1 MRQSREIK
9 TFLFSQYFSEGL
21 RITFGVL
28 LPSLAFF
35 QLDQLEVG
43 LTISLGA
50 VCVSIADNQGPI
62 NHKRNG
68 MLFCSIFVF
77 LTTLLTGLINKYPIL
92 LGLEIII
99 LCFFYSMFSVYGN
112 RASSIGTA
120 ALLVMILSIDHD
132 VTASKGA
139 MGHALYILAGGIW
152 YMMLSLSLSQIRPY
166 RLAQQ
171 AMGECIREVAEYIR
185 LKADFYDEETD
196 FDENYRKLIS
206 QQVIVHEQQDSVREL
221 LFKTRLMV
229 KESTLAGRLLI
240 LVFVDIVDLFEQTMA
255 THYDYLT
262 LHKTFGKSNSL
273 KEFKSI
279 IIKLSEELEN
289 LSYYIISNEIPQRLN
304 DFKFE
309 LERLKKCIDQVEESG
324 TNAFVLKKILIN
336 VRNMVSRVDKIYTY
350 FNQKQLYGQE
360 IKNEVDLS
368 KFVSHH
374 NFDFKILKENLS
386 PKSSIF
392 RHSVRVS
399 LMCLIGFLVSKLF
412 PVGYHSYWILLTIL
426 VLLKPA
432 YSLTKQR
439 NIERLI
445 GTIFGAVVGALIL
458 IFIKDQT
465 ALFIFLLLFMVGAY
479 SFQRL
484 NYVVSVLFMTP
495 YILILFSFLG
505 ENNLIIAQERIID
518 TFIGSFIALSASY
531 LVLPNWESHQFKD
544 FMQEVLIANYQYLQ
558 KVAII
563 LSGGKIDITAY
574 KLARKNVYVSSAN
587 LGSAFQRMLSEPKSK
602 QQNSK
607 ELHKFVVLN
616 HMLSSY
622 TATLITNLQQINPL
636 IVNDLHIKLIRRS
649 LYTLSEVIK
658 SMKDV
663 EMEEIEIN
671 TSDSKSFS
679 KSSNESDLLS
689 EQLQLVNKLI
699 LDLQKLIQNQIPT
712 ERMINQS
719 S

>member
-1 MRQSREIK
+1 MRQSRQIK
-9 TFLFSQYFSEGL
+9 TFIFSQYFSEGL

-28 LPSLAFF
+28 LPSLVFF

-77 LTTLLTGLINKYPIL
+77 LTTLLTGLINRYPVL

-139 MGHALYILAGGIW
+139 MGHALYILSGGIW

-171 AMGECIREVAEYIR
+171 AMGECIREVAKYVR
-185 LKADFYDEETD
+185 LKADFYDQETD
-196 FDENYRKLIS
+196 FNENYKKLIS

-289 LSYYIISNEIPQRLN
+289 LSYYIISNEIPQRSN
-304 DFKFE
+304 DFKYE
-309 LERLKKCIDQVEESG
+309 LERLKRCIDQVEESG

-350 FNQKQLYGQE
+350 FNQKQLSGQE

-368 KFVSHH
+368 KFVSHQK
-374 NFDFKILKENLS
+374 FDFEILKENLS

-399 LMCLIGFLVSKLF
+399 LMCFIGFLVSKLF

-445 GTIFGAVVGALIL
+445 GTIIGGLVGALIL

-465 ALFIFLLLFMVGAY
+465 ALFIFLLLFMVAAY

-484 NYVVSVLFMTP
+484 NYIVSVLFMTP

-505 ENNLIIAQERIID
+505 ENNLNIAQERIID

-531 LVLPNWESHQFKD
+531 LVLPNWESYQFKD
-544 FMQEVLIANYQYLQ
+544 LMQEVLIANYNYLQ
-558 KVAII
+558 KVAIF
-563 LSGGKIDITAY
+563 LSGASIDITAY

-636 IVNDLHIKLIRRS
+636 VVNDLHIKLIRRS

-658 SMKDV
+658 SMKV
-663 EMEEIEIN
+663 IELEEIEI
-671 TSDSKSFS
+671 SIADLKPYS

-689 EQLQLVNKLI
+689 EQLELVNKLI
-699 LDLQKLIQNQIPT
+699 LDLQKLIQNQIST
-712 ERMINQS
+712 EAMRN
-719 S
+719 

>member
-9 TFLFSQYFSEGL
+9 TFIFSQYFSEGL

-28 LPSLAFF
+28 LPSLVFF
-35 QLDQLEVG
+35 HLDQLEVG

-68 MLFCSIFVF
+68 MIFCGIFVF
-77 LTTLLTGLINKYPIL
+77 FTTLLTGLINRYPVL

-139 MGHALYILAGGIW
+139 IGHALYILAGGIW

-171 AMGECIREVAEYIR
+171 AMGECIREVAKYVR
-185 LKADFYDEETD
+185 LKADFYIEETD
-196 FDENYRKLIS
+196 FEENYKKLIS
-206 QQVIVHEQQDSVREL
+206 QQVIVHEQQDAVREL

-229 KESTLAGRLLI
+229 KESTLTGRLLI

-255 THYDYLT
+255 THYDYLS

-273 KEFKSI
+273 KEFNSI

-304 DFKFE
+304 DFKYE

-336 VRNMVSRVDKIYTY
+336 VRNMVSRIDKIYTY
-350 FNQKQLYGQE
+350 FNQKQLSGQE
-360 IKNEVDLS
+360 IKNEVDFS
-368 KFVSHH
+368 KFVSHQ

-386 PKSSIF
+386 SKSSIF

-412 PVGYHSYWILLTIL
+412 PVGHHSYWILLTIL

-445 GTIFGAVVGALIL
+445 GTIIGGVAGALIL

-465 ALFIFLLLFMVGAY
+465 ILFIFLLLFMVAAY

-484 NYVVSVLFMTP
+484 NYIVSVLFMTP
-495 YILILFSFLG
+495 YILILFAFLG
-505 ENNLIIAQERIID
+505 ESNLNLAQERIID
-518 TFIGSFIALSASY
+518 TFIGSFIAFSASY

-558 KVAII
+558 KVAVI
-563 LSGGKIDITAY
+563 LSGGTLDITAY
-574 KLARKNVYVSSAN
+574 KLARKNVYVNSAN

-663 EMEEIEIN
+663 SLDDIEIN
-671 TSDSKSFS
+671 NTDSKPIN
-679 KSSNESDLLS
+679 KGSNESDLLS
-689 EQLQLVNKLI
+689 DQLELVNKLI
-699 LDLQKLIQNQIPT
+699 FDLQKLIQNQNLT
-712 ERMINQS
+712 EGKINQPS
-719 S
+719 

>member
-9 TFLFSQYFSEGL
+9 TFIFSQYFSEGL

-28 LPSLAFF
+28 LPSLVFF
-35 QLDQLEVG
+35 HLDQLEVG

-77 LTTLLTGLINKYPIL
+77 LTTLLTGFINKYPIL

-132 VTASKGA
+132 VTASEGA
-139 MGHALYILAGGIW
+139 VGHALYILTGGIW
-152 YMMLSLSLSQIRPY
+152 YMILSLSLSQIRPY

-171 AMGECIREVAEYIR
+171 AMGECIREVAEYVR

-221 LFKTRLMV
+221 LFKTRLKV

-289 LSYYIISNEIPQRLN
+289 LSYYIISNEIPQRLY
-304 DFKFE
+304 DFKYE
-309 LERLKKCIDQVEESG
+309 LERLKKCIDLVEESG

-350 FNQKQLYGQE
+350 FNQKQLTGQE

-368 KFVSHH
+368 KFVSHQK
-374 NFDFKILKENLS
+374 FDFKILKENLS

-392 RHSVRVS
+392 RHSIRVA
-399 LMCLIGFLVSKLF
+399 LMCFIGFLVSKLF

-445 GTIFGAVVGALIL
+445 GTIIGAVVGALIL

-465 ALFIFLLLFMVGAY
+465 ALFIFLLLFMVAAY

-484 NYVVSVLFMTP
+484 NYIVSVLFMTP

-505 ENNLIIAQERIID
+505 ESNLNIAQERIID

-544 FMQEVLIANYQYLQ
+544 FMREVLIANYQYLQ

-563 LSGGKIDITAY
+563 LSGGTIDITAY
-574 KLARKNVYVSSAN
+574 KLARKNVYVNSAN

-663 EMEEIEIN
+663 ELEEIEIN
-671 TSDSKSFS
+671 IPDTKSFS
-679 KSSNESDLLS
+679 KSSNEEDLLT
-689 EQLQLVNKLI
+689 EQLELVNKLI
-699 LDLQKLIQNQIPT
+699 LDLQKLIQNQISK
-712 ERMINQS
+712 EGMINQS

>member
-1 MRQSREIK
+1 
-9 TFLFSQYFSEGL
+9 
-21 RITFGVL
+21 
-28 LPSLAFF
+28 
-35 QLDQLEVG
+35 
-43 LTISLGA
+43 
-50 VCVSIADNQGPI
+50 
-62 NHKRNG
+62 
-68 MLFCSIFVF
+68 
-77 LTTLLTGLINKYPIL
+77 
-92 LGLEIII
+92 
-99 LCFFYSMFSVYGN
+99 
-112 RASSIGTA
+112 
-120 ALLVMILSIDHD
+120 
-132 VTASKGA
+132 
-139 MGHALYILAGGIW
+139 
-152 YMMLSLSLSQIRPY
+152 
-166 RLAQQ
+166 
-171 AMGECIREVAEYIR
+171 
-185 LKADFYDEETD
+185 
-196 FDENYRKLIS
+196 
-206 QQVIVHEQQDSVREL
+206 
-221 LFKTRLMV
+221 
-229 KESTLAGRLLI
+229 
-240 LVFVDIVDLFEQTMA
+240 
-255 THYDYLT
+255 
-262 LHKTFGKSNSL
+262 
-273 KEFKSI
+273 
-279 IIKLSEELEN
+279 KLSEELEN
-289 LSYYIISNEIPQRLN
+289 LSYYIISNEIPQRLY
-304 DFKFE
+304 DFKYE
-309 LERLKKCIDQVEESG
+309 LERLKKCIDLVEESG

-350 FNQKQLYGQE
+350 FNQKQLTGQE

-368 KFVSHH
+368 KFVSHQK
-374 NFDFKILKENLS
+374 FDFKILKENLS

-392 RHSVRVS
+392 RHSIRVA
-399 LMCLIGFLVSKLF
+399 LMCFIGFLVSKLF

-445 GTIFGAVVGALIL
+445 GTIIGAVVGALIL

-465 ALFIFLLLFMVGAY
+465 ALFIFLLLFMVAAY

-484 NYVVSVLFMTP
+484 NYIVSVLFMTP

-505 ENNLIIAQERIID
+505 ESNLNIAQERIID

-544 FMQEVLIANYQYLQ
+544 FMREVLIANYQYLQ

-563 LSGGKIDITAY
+563 LSGGTIDITAY
-574 KLARKNVYVSSAN
+574 KLARKNVYVNSAN

-663 EMEEIEIN
+663 E
-671 TSDSKSFS
+671 
-679 KSSNESDLLS
+679 L
-689 EQLQLVNKLI
+689 
-699 LDLQKLIQNQIPT
+699 
-712 ERMINQS
+712 
-719 S
+719 

>member
-9 TFLFSQYFSEGL
+9 TFIFSQYFSEGL

-28 LPSLAFF
+28 LPSLVFF
-35 QLDQLEVG
+35 HLDQLEVG

-77 LTTLLTGLINKYPIL
+77 LTTLLTGLINKYPVL

-139 MGHALYILAGGIW
+139 MGHALYILAGGMW

-171 AMGECIREVAEYIR
+171 AMGECIREVAQYVR
-185 LKADFYDEETD
+185 LKADFYDQETN
-196 FDENYRKLIS
+196 FDQNYKKLIS
-206 QQVIVHEQQDSVREL
+206 QQVVVHEQQDSVREL

-279 IIKLSEELEN
+279 IIKLSKELEN

-304 DFKFE
+304 DFKYE

-350 FNQKQLYGQE
+350 FNQKQLTGQE

-368 KFVSHH
+368 KFVSHQ

-386 PKSSIF
+386 LKSSIF
-392 RHSVRVS
+392 RHSIRVA
-399 LMCLIGFLVSKLF
+399 LMCFIGFLVSKLF

-445 GTIFGAVVGALIL
+445 GTIIGGVAGALIL

-465 ALFIFLLLFMVGAY
+465 ALFIFLLLFMVAAY

-484 NYVVSVLFMTP
+484 NYIVSVLFMTP

-505 ENNLIIAQERIID
+505 ESNLNIAQERIID

-531 LVLPNWESHQFKD
+531 LVLPNWESRQFKD
-544 FMQEVLIANYQYLQ
+544 FMREVLIANYQYLQ

-563 LSGGKIDITAY
+563 LSGSTVDITAY
-574 KLARKNVYVSSAN
+574 KLARKNVYVNSAN

-607 ELHKFVVLN
+607 ELHKIVVLN

-663 EMEEIEIN
+663 ELEEIEIN
-671 TSDSKSFS
+671 IPDSKSFS

-689 EQLQLVNKLI
+689 EQLELVNKLI
-699 LDLQKLIQNQIPT
+699 LDLQKLIQNQIST
-712 ERMINQS
+712 EELTNQS

>member
-9 TFLFSQYFSEGL
+9 TFIFSQYFSEGL

-28 LPSLAFF
+28 LPSLVFF
-35 QLDQLEVG
+35 HLDQLEVG

-62 NHKRNG
+62 SHKRNG
-68 MLFCSIFVF
+68 MLFCSLFVF
-77 LTTLLTGLINKYPIL
+77 LTTLLTGFINKYPVL

-152 YMMLSLSLSQIRPY
+152 YMILSLSLSQIRPY

-171 AMGECIREVAEYIR
+171 AMGECIREVADYVR
-185 LKADFYDEETD
+185 LKADFYDHETD
-196 FDENYRKLIS
+196 FDENYKKLIS

-229 KESTLAGRLLI
+229 KESTLTGRLLI

-289 LSYYIISNEIPQRLN
+289 LSYYIISNEIPQRLY
-304 DFKFE
+304 DFKYE
-309 LERLKKCIDQVEESG
+309 LERLKKCIDLVEESG

-350 FNQKQLYGQE
+350 FNQKQLSGQE
-360 IKNEVDLS
+360 IKNEIDLS
-368 KFVSHH
+368 KFVSHQ

-445 GTIFGAVVGALIL
+445 GTIIGGVAGALIL

-465 ALFIFLLLFMVGAY
+465 ALFIFLLIFMVAAY

-484 NYVVSVLFMTP
+484 NYIVSVLFMTP

-505 ENNLIIAQERIID
+505 ESNLNIAQERIID

-544 FMQEVLIANYQYLQ
+544 FMHEVLIANYQYLQ

-563 LSGGKIDITAY
+563 LSGGTIDITAY

-649 LYTLSEVIK
+649 LYTLSEVIR
-658 SMKDV
+658 SMKDI
-663 EMEEIEIN
+663 ELEEIEIN
-671 TSDSKSFS
+671 IPDTKSFS
-679 KSSNESDLLS
+679 KSSNEADLLS
-689 EQLQLVNKLI
+689 EQLELVNKLI
-699 LDLQKLIQNQIPT
+699 LDLQKLIQNQISSK
-712 ERMINQS
+712 EISNQS

>member
-1 MRQSREIK
+1 MKQSREIK
-9 TFLFSQYFSEGL
+9 TFIFSQYFSEGL

-28 LPSLAFF
+28 LPSLVFF
-35 QLDQLEVG
+35 QLDQLSIG

-68 MLFCSIFVF
+68 MLYCSIFVF
-77 LTTLLTGLINKYPIL
+77 LTTLLTGLINKYPTL
-92 LGLEIII
+92 VGLEILI

-139 MGHALYILAGGIW
+139 LGHALYILIGGIW
-152 YMMLSLSLSQIRPY
+152 YMLLSLSLSQIRPY

-171 AMGECIREVAEYIR
+171 AMGECIRVVAEYVK
-185 LKADFYDEETD
+185 LKANFYDDETD
-196 FDENYRKLIS
+196 FDENYKKLIS
-206 QQVIVHEQQDSVREL
+206 QQVIVHEQQDSLREL
-221 LFKTRLMV
+221 LFKTRVMV
-229 KESTLAGRLLI
+229 KESTFAGRLLI

-255 THYDYLT
+255 THYDYQT
-262 LHKTFGKSNSL
+262 LHRTFGKSQSL
-273 KEFKSI
+273 KEFKHI

-289 LSYYIISNEIPQRLN
+289 LSYYIISNEIPQRLY
-304 DFKFE
+304 DFKYE
-309 LERLKKCIDQVEESG
+309 LERLKMCIDKVEESG
-324 TNAFVLKKILIN
+324 INAFVLKKILIN
-336 VRNMVSRVDKIYTY
+336 VRNMVSRLDKIYTY
-350 FNQKQLYGQE
+350 FNQKQISGQE
-360 IKNEVDLS
+360 VKNEVDLS
-368 KFVSHH
+368 KFVSHQ

-392 RHSVRVS
+392 RHSIRVA

-412 PVGYHSYWILLTIL
+412 PVGHHSYWILLTIL

-445 GTIFGAVVGALIL
+445 GTILGGVAGALIL

-465 ALFIFLLLFMVGAY
+465 ALFIFLLIFMVASY

-484 NYVVSVLFMTP
+484 NYIVSVLFMTP

-505 ENNLIIAQERIID
+505 ENNLNIAQERIID

-531 LVLPNWESHQFKD
+531 LVLPNWESYQFKD
-544 FMQEVLIANYQYLQ
+544 FMREVLIANYQYLQ
-558 KVAII
+558 KVASI
-563 LSGGKIDITAY
+563 LAGNNLDITAY

-602 QQNSK
+602 QKNSK

-622 TATLITNLQQINPL
+622 TANLMTNLQQKRPSE
-636 IVNDLHIKLIRRS
+636 VNESHIKLIKRS
-649 LYTLSEVIK
+649 LFTLSEVIK
-658 SMKDV
+658 VMKDV
-663 EMEEIEIN
+663 ELEEIEVNLPEI
-671 TSDSKSFS
+671 KSIG
-679 KSSNESDLLS
+679 KNSNESNLLS
-689 EQLQLVNKLI
+689 EQLELVNKLI
-699 LDLQKLIQNQIPT
+699 LDLQKLSQT
-712 ERMINQS
+712 LF
-719 S
+719 

>member
-1 MRQSREIK
+1 MRPSREIK
-9 TFLFSQYFSEGL
+9 AFIFSQYFSEGL

-28 LPSLAFF
+28 LPSLVFF
-35 QLDQLEVG
+35 HLDQLEVG

-68 MLFCSIFVF
+68 MFFCSIFVF
-77 LTTLLTGLINKYPIL
+77 LTSLLTGFLNQYPIL
-92 LGLEIII
+92 ISFEIII

-120 ALLVMILSIDHD
+120 ALLVMILSIDQD
-132 VTASKGA
+132 VTASKGPWI
-139 MGHALYILAGGIW
+139 HALLIFAGGIW
-152 YMMLSLSLSQIRPY
+152 YMLLSLSLSQIRPF

-171 AMGECIREVAEYIR
+171 AMGECIREVAKYVR
-185 LKADFYDEETD
+185 LKADFYDAETD
-196 FDENYRKLIS
+196 FDQNYKKLIS
-206 QQVIVHEQQDSVREL
+206 EQVIVNQQQDSVREL

-229 KESTLAGRLLI
+229 KESTLLGRLLI
-240 LVFVDIVDLFEQTMA
+240 LVFLDIVDLFEQTMA
-255 THYDYLT
+255 THYDYRT
-262 LHKTFGKSNSL
+262 LHKTFGKSNTL
-273 KEFKSI
+273 IEFKAI
-279 IIKLSEELEN
+279 IIKISEELEN
-289 LSYYIISNEIPQRLN
+289 LSYYIISNQIPKRLN
-304 DFKFE
+304 DFKYE
-309 LERLKKCIDQVEESG
+309 LERLKKCVDLVEESG

-336 VRNMVSRVDKIYTY
+336 VRNMISRIDKIYTY
-350 FNQKQLYGQE
+350 FNQKQLTGQE
-360 IKNEVDLS
+360 IKSDVDFS
-368 KFVSHH
+368 KFVSHQ
-374 NFDFKILKENLS
+374 NFDFKLLKENLS

-392 RHSVRVS
+392 RHSVRVA

-445 GTIFGAVVGALIL
+445 GTITGGIAGALIL
-458 IFIKDQT
+458 MFITDQT
-465 ALFIFLLLFMVGAY
+465 VLFVFLLIFMVASY
-479 SFQRL
+479 SFQRV
-484 NYVVSVLFMTP
+484 NYIVSVLFMTP

-505 ENNLIIAQERIID
+505 ANNLHLAQERIID

-531 LVLPNWESHQFKD
+531 LVLPNWESNKFQD

-563 LSGGKIDITAY
+563 LSGGAIDVTAI

-602 QQNSK
+602 QQKSK

-616 HMLSSY
+616 HMLSSF

-636 IVNDLHIKLIRRS
+636 MVNDSHIKLIRRS
-649 LYTLSEVIK
+649 LFTLSEMIK
-658 SMKDV
+658 TMTKV
-663 EMEEIEIN
+663 ELHEIEFNIPDLK
-671 TSDSKSFS
+671 TLS
-679 KSSNESDLLS
+679 KSSNESDLLT
-689 EQLQLVNKLI
+689 EQLELVNKLV
-699 LDLQKLIQNQIPT
+699 LDLQKLVQNQIST
-712 ERMINQS
+712 EKLTNQS
-719 S
+719 A

>member
-28 LPSLAFF
+28 LPSLVFF

-77 LTTLLTGLINKYPIL
+77 LTTLLTGFINKYPIL

-171 AMGECIREVAEYIR
+171 AMGECIREVAEYVR
-185 LKADFYDEETD
+185 LKADFYDQETD
-196 FDENYRKLIS
+196 FDENYKKLIS

-563 LSGGKIDITAY
+563 LSGAKIDITAY

-658 SMKDV
+658 SMKAV
-663 EMEEIEIN
+663 ELQEIEIN
-671 TSDSKSFS
+671 ITDSKLFS
-679 KSSNESDLLS
+679 KNSNESDLLT
-689 EQLQLVNKLI
+689 EQLELVNKLI
-699 LDLQKLIQNQIPT
+699 LDLQKLIQNQISA
-712 ERMINQS
+712 EEMIN
-719 S
+719 

>member
-1 MRQSREIK
+1 MKQSREIK
-9 TFLFSQYFSEGL
+9 TFIFSQYFSEGL

-28 LPSLAFF
+28 LPSLVFF
-35 QLDQLEVG
+35 QLDQPSLG

-50 VCVSIADNQGPI
+50 FCVSIADNQGPI
-62 NHKRNG
+62 THKRNG
-68 MLFCSIFVF
+68 MLFCSILIF
-77 LTTLLTGLINKYPIL
+77 LTTLLTGSINKYPFLI
-92 LGLEIII
+92 GLEILI
-99 LCFFYSMFSVYGN
+99 LCFFYSMFSLYGN
-112 RASSIGTA
+112 RASSIGMA

-132 VTASKGA
+132 VTASQGA
-139 MGHALYILAGGIW
+139 LGHALYILSGGIW
-152 YMMLSLSLSQIRPY
+152 YMLLSLSLAQFRPY

-171 AMGECIREVAEYIR
+171 AMGECIREVAEYVR
-185 LKADFYDEETD
+185 LKADFYDNETD
-196 FDENYRKLIS
+196 FDENYKKLIS

-221 LFKTRLMV
+221 LFKTRLLV
-229 KESTLAGRLLI
+229 KESTLMGRLLI
-240 LVFVDIVDLFEQTMA
+240 LVFVDIIDLFEQTMA
-255 THYDYLT
+255 THYDYQT
-262 LHKTFGKSNSL
+262 LHKTYGKSKSL
-273 KEFKSI
+273 KEFRSI

-289 LSYYIISNEIPQRLN
+289 LSYYIISNEMPQRLTN
-304 DFKFE
+304 FKSE
-309 LERLKKCIDQVEESG
+309 LERLKICIDKVEETG

-336 VRNMVSRVDKIYTY
+336 IRNMVSRVDKIYTI
-350 FNQKQLYGQE
+350 FSQKHLSGQE

-368 KFVSHH
+368 KFVSHQ

-392 RHSVRVS
+392 RHSVRVA
-399 LMCLIGFLVSKLF
+399 LMCLFGYLVSKLF

-445 GTIFGAVVGALIL
+445 GTIIGGIAGALIL
-458 IFIKDQT
+458 YSIKDQT
-465 ALFIFLLLFMVGAY
+465 ALFVFLLIFMVAAY

-495 YILILFSFLG
+495 YILILFSFMG
-505 ENNLIIAQERIID
+505 ENNINLAQERIID

-531 LVLPNWESHQFKD
+531 LVLPNWESHNFKY
-544 FMQEVLIANYQYLQ
+544 FMGEILIANYQYLQ
-558 KVAII
+558 KVASL
-563 LSGGKIDITAY
+563 LSGNEIDITAY

-622 TATLITNLQQINPL
+622 TATLMTTLLQKSSL
-636 IVNDLHIKLIRRS
+636 EVNDYHIKLIKRS

-663 EMEEIEIN
+663 ELEDIEIN
-671 TSDSKSFS
+671 GSDSKYLY
-679 KSSNESDLLS
+679 KKSNESDLLS
-689 EQLQLVNKLI
+689 EQLELVNKLI
-699 LDLQKLIQNQIPT
+699 IDLQKIGQNQV
-712 ERMINQS
+712 
-719 S
+719 